1 MLRPQEL
8 LITRRGTNLY
18 LVKQVD
24 HGELAGQIANAW
36 GNESFDPPT
45 HRESTCNAA
54 AKHDEGWRSW
64 DDRPAM
70 NDKEARPLHFL
81 EIGMEDH
88 IPLYRSGVDAVTALD
103 EYAGLLVGMHWT
115 GLYRG
120 RWGLQPSPAGLI
132 QVDRTPIQRLQDSAV
147 AGEESRWIPVKERLW
162 HGRGPRSAFEAELW
176 HNYDRL
182 QAWDLLSLSVCMAVL
197 DAVST
202 DSEPALLSSK
212 LKSLD
217 QQAGSHTIP
226 NVPTGIRR
234 APVDLILRVIEPGVM
249 TVEPY
254 PFTDPRVAFSVEAA
268 VIPDRSYSS
277 AEIVGTMKR
286 ADKVVIRC
294 EMRSADRAR
303 ANEPSAARSR

>member
-1 MLRPQEL
+1 L

-24 HGELAGQIANAW
+24 HGELAGQVAKAW

-45 HRESTCNAA
+45 QRESTCLAA
-54 AKHDEGWRSW
+54 AKHDEGWRTW

-120 RWGLQPSPAGLI
+120 RWGLQPSPSGLI

-147 AGEESRWIPVKERLW
+147 AEEESRWTASKERVW
-162 HGRGPRSAFEAELW
+162 DRRGPRSVFETQLW

-182 QAWDLLSLSVCMAVL
+182 QAWDLLSLYVCMAVL
-197 DAVST
+197 DAVSS

-217 QQAGSHTIP
+217 QQAGSHIIP
-226 NVPTGIRR
+226 NVPTGIGR
-234 APVDLILRVIEPGVM
+234 AAVDLIVRVIEPWVM

-268 VIPDRSYSS
+268 VIQDRSYSS

-294 EMRSADRAR
+294 EMRSADSAR